1 MLPGLLTETFGV
13 VDVDRHKERD
23 GFVTLKKARI
33 KLRALLVAKTAG
45 SGEHH
50 FFAPGSISA
59 NGVMEGV
66 DIKARHAN
74 GTASY
79 IVAPGTVAPWGRY
92 ERVKGDLDLL
102 ADAIEH
108 ETLPP
113 VPDALHRAVPMHDRG
128 EVKAAVDQSGIPEA
142 VAIAR
147 QMAERAKRVLKDAAN
162 NGEPR
167 TPALFDQAVHL
178 GTFVACSTCTIKE
191 ATSALMQA
199 AVAAG

>member
-79 IVAPGTVAPWGRY
+79 IVAPGTVAPWGR
-92 ERVKGDLDLL
+92 
-102 ADAIEH
+102 
-108 ETLPP
+108 
-113 VPDALHRAVPMHDRG
+113 
-128 EVKAAVDQSGIPEA
+128 
-142 VAIAR
+142 
-147 QMAERAKRVLKDAAN
+147 
-162 NGEPR
+162 
-167 TPALFDQAVHL
+167 
-178 GTFVACSTCTIKE
+178 
-191 ATSALMQA
+191 
-199 AVAAG
+199 